1 MSSRTPDSTRV
12 FWSPGYTIDPTGVCL
27 WPFSFYRARWADLE
41 RIEYL
46 PYSHNG
52 KWRFRF
58 RLSFTGVKRRQLSLE
73 LGNGPKGLRTVAAML
88 RWIGDSG
95 AKISGWKESGVEE
108 ILGAAKTLEEIGPS
122 SADRSDGDLFR
133 RAEVALVALQIKEV
147 IGACAS
153 IMGRHSE
160 QEAAAARLKIKAEL
174 FDGRVENALDTLAE
188 LIRQHPEEVE
198 ARAWVAFYL
207 VNADDKRGL
216 QLAGAVLDRA
226 LAKHPPL
233 ALSVA
238 GYHLRRKEWD
248 QAAGMLD
255 RLEASGAVLNDSDR
269 EFAARIRA
277 DLERFRN
284 DPKQALRQ
292 VTFGLLKF
300 RLRAWLPLLILLSL
314 GALGLWV
321 LCSLAQ
327 ESWHLLQL
335 RDRGAKADIVYVH
348 PEGRHSGN
356 RYHSLASI
364 AYEFAPDRNRVDPT
378 SSRERE
384 LFSGNE
390 HRDLMAL
397 SAMIEAR
404 MRGKTPRGWYQ
415 GKSLLFR
422 GTAEEIRAQ
431 SFKQFVTYLP
441 SNPNVNAIGPIT
453 DERIWLTWVGAPEAV
468 FLVLLF
474 IGAFGW
480 TYVQEFLQRRRRQSR
495 GFDPAQPVA

>member
-12 FWSPGYTIDPTGVCL
+12 FWSPGYTIGPTGVRI
-27 WPFSFYRARWADLE
+27 WPFSSYRACWTDLE
-41 RIEYL
+41 LIEYL

-58 RLSFTGVKRRQLSLE
+58 RLSFAGVKRRQLSLE
-73 LGNGPKGLRTVAAML
+73 RGNGPQGLRAVATML

-95 AKISGWKESGVEE
+95 AKVSGWKESGAEE
-108 ILGAAKTLEEIGPS
+108 ILGAAATLEEIGPS
-122 SADRSDGDLFR
+122 SADRSDADLFR

-147 IGACAS
+147 IGACAA
-153 IMGRHSE
+153 IIGRRSE
-160 QEAAAARLKIKAEL
+160 LEAAAARLKIKAEL

-198 ARAWVAFYL
+198 ARALVAYHL
-207 VNADDKRGL
+207 VNSDDKRGL

-226 LAKHPPL
+226 LAKHPSL
-233 ALSVA
+233 VLSVA

-248 QAAGMLD
+248 QTATMLD
-255 RLEASGAVLNDSDR
+255 RLETRGAVLNDHDR
-269 EFAARIRA
+269 EFGARIRA
-277 DLERFRN
+277 DLERLRN
-284 DPKQALRQ
+284 EPKQAFRQ
-292 VTFGLLKF
+292 VTFGLFKF
-300 RLRAWLPLLILLSL
+300 RLLAWLPLLVI
-314 GALGLWV
+314 GALGIWMLY
-321 LCSLAQ
+321 SLAQ
-327 ESWHLLQL
+327 ESWNLLQL
-335 RDRGAKADIVYVH
+335 REQGAKADIVYVH
-348 PEGRHSGN
+348 PEGRHGGN
-356 RYHSLASI
+356 RHHFLASI
-364 AYEFAPDRNRVDPT
+364 TYEFAPDRNRVDPT

-422 GTAEEIRAQ
+422 GTAKEIRAQ
-431 SFKQFVTYLP
+431 SVNQFVTYLP
-441 SNPNVNAIGPIT
+441 GDPNVSAIGPIT

-480 TYVQEFLQRRRRQSR
+480 TSVQEFLQRRRRQLR